1 MGIRIWDTLMLG
13 SGSKMPRIEP
23 TLTGAAAMRP
33 YLPKTA
39 SNTRSNMKA
48 QASLLLDQTGVRA
61 KLDRV
66 AGYLE
71 NKTIL
76 YEDDYDES
84 LSKIEKALNILGYI
98 VEKKYS
104 DKKYHLEVMW

>member
-1 MGIRIWDTLMLG
+1 MGIRIWDKLMLG

-39 SNTRSNMKA
+39 SNTRSNMQT
-48 QASLLLDQTGVRA
+48 QASLLLDRTGIRE
-61 KLDRV
+61 KLDRIAGELGSV
-66 AGYLE
+66 A
-71 NKTIL
+71 IL
-76 YEDDYDES
+76 YESDYEEDI
-84 LSKIEKALNILGYI
+84 SKIERALSILGYI

-104 DKKYHLEVMW
+104 NREYRLEVRW